1 VPEIEI
7 KDGIKCRECVC
18 VGLTNIMC

>member
-18 VGLTNIMC
+18 VGSINCMC